1 MDKFENRIESTKMLI
16 HRDKLVIPG
25 NYEEEL
31 VRFVLSFLLNNK
43 YPTIFSTKPSTYD
56 IEFSKVLSNL
66 QYYFEDDEILK
77 SYHDIIINRGIINQC
92 LSPHE
97 YFTTFNGPQMAWAL
111 NIPKEL
117 DELSHIFIGHEVM
130 HILATHKNPEEW
142 KYLLLYSEIIP
153 LLYELIQADNE
164 NDEKRNSIINFRYY
178 KMLEMYNS
186 AYSNEVL
193 DRLENDKMSLKY
205 YQMQENIYFISFY
218 YTIVVYALYKQDPQE
233 ILSII
238 KKVLKQ
244 ELTTLNML
252 KQLNIVRYLQP
263 KLFKEGTEYVL
274 KLTKK

>member
-1 MDKFENRIESTKMLI
+1 
-16 HRDKLVIPG
+16 
-25 NYEEEL
+25 
-31 VRFVLSFLLNNK
+31 
-43 YPTIFSTKPSTYD
+43 
-56 IEFSKVLSNL
+56 
-66 QYYFEDDEILK
+66 
-77 SYHDIIINRGIINQC
+77 
-92 LSPHE
+92 
-97 YFTTFNGPQMAWAL
+97 
-111 NIPKEL
+111 
-117 DELSHIFIGHEVM
+117 
-130 HILATHKNPEEW
+130 
-142 KYLLLYSEIIP
+142 
-153 LLYELIQADNE
+153 
-164 NDEKRNSIINFRYY
+164 
-178 KMLEMYNS
+178 MYNS

-205 YQMQENIYFISFY
+205 YQMPENIYFISFY